1 MDASKNKQA
10 IFLDRDG
17 VINRAFVVNGRP
29 IPPRSLVQL
38 EILPGVLEAITAL
51 RIYGFEIVVVT
62 NQPDVGRKIVSES
75 SVVTI
80 NESIQELTGIV
91 HFYTCFHD
99 DSDGCL
105 CRKPKPG
112 LLELA
117 AEKLGINLK
126 ESYMVG
132 DRWRDIEA
140 GQRAGCSSY
149 FIDYAYEE
157 KSPQM
162 PYVKVFSLSEAAR
175 YIQEDFN
182 DRFSR

>member
-1 MDASKNKQA
+1 MEAPKKKQA

-17 VINRAFVVNGRP
+17 VINRAFIVNNRP
-29 IPPRSLVQL
+29 TPPRSLVQL
-38 EILPGVLEAITAL
+38 EILPGVLEAIAAL

-62 NQPDVGRKIVSES
+62 NQPDVAREIVSES
-75 SVVTI
+75 SVIAI
-80 NESIQELTGIV
+80 NERIQELTGIE
-91 HFYTCFHD
+91 HFYSCFHD
-99 DSDGCL
+99 DNDDCL

-117 AEKLGINLK
+117 AENLGINLK

-140 GQRAGCSSY
+140 GQRAGCSCY
-149 FIDYAYEE
+149 FLDYMYEE

-162 PYVKVFSLSEAAR
+162 PYVKVFSLSEAVR
-175 YIQEDFN
+175 CIQEDLN